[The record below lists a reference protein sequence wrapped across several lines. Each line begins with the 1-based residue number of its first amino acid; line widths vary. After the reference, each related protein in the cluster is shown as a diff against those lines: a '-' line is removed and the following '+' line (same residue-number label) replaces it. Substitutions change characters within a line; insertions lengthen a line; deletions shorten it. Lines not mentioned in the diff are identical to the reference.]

1 MRNDIFGTDLNSHFN
16 GRTVNFNEFFRLEI
30 PFTGTQGTAP
40 ELWTV
45 TTGTINNPTTNG
57 GMFGGHS
64 TASLSNY
71 NDIPS
76 DWK

>member
-1 MRNDIFGTDLNSHFN
+1 MLKTIT
-16 GRTVNFNEFFRLEI
+16 
-30 PFTGTQGTAP
+30 

-45 TTGTINNPTTNG
+45 TTGTITNPTANG